1 MYLFLI
7 HKVEVLLESM
17 LHPHWRSTLSEYD
30 LMSPGITKY
39 FSKYKNV
46 NSQKCLINVYF
57 NLMLVQM
64 PFDFPILENGVT

>member
-1 MYLFLI
+1 M
-7 HKVEVLLESM
+7 EVLLESM

-30 LMSPGITKY
+30 LMSPGITKC